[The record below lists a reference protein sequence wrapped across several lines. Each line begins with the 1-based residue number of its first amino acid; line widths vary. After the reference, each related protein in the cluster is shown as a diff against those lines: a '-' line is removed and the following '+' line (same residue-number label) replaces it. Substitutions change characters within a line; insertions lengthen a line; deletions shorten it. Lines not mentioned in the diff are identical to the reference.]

1 MIEVVNDDI
10 SSVVCEVLVNAS
22 NGRGYCGGKACVRKL
37 HKGVA
42 ESLQFTTKGL
52 IEVESKRVVRE
63 NGFFSRLFGFR
74 AGSFFTTSSCGLPCK
89 VVFHSVTMRN
99 PASRSS
105 LNIVRKCLLDLKR
118 FCIGCGN
125 GAVKI
130 SDFERTVNEIFFED
144 FWNIKL
150 VKKSK

>member
-1 MIEVVNDDI
+1 M
-10 SSVVCEVLVNAS
+10 L
-22 NGRGYCGGKACVRKL
+22 
-37 HKGVA
+37 
-42 ESLQFTTKGL
+42 
-52 IEVESKRVVRE
+52 
-63 NGFFSRLFGFR
+63 
-74 AGSFFTTSSCGLPCK
+74 
-89 VVFHSVTMRN
+89 MRN

-105 LNIVRKCLLDLKR
+105 LEIVRNCLLDLKR
-118 FCIGCGN
+118 FCMANSYFCIALPCIGCGN